1 MNPTHSYE
9 SDYLRWLD
17 DQANYLRAGAFDQLD
32 REHLLEELEA
42 MSRSERRQLRNRL
55 IILVLHLLKLCYQ
68 PDRRS
73 RSWSVTVVTQRV
85 DIKLLLRDSPSLRP
99 TLAAILDEIYD
110 HARRE
115 AAQETGLGLS
125 RFPANCPFTLE
136 QVLDEDYWPD
146 AGAGVLS

>member
-17 DQANYLRAGAFDQLD
+17 DQAGYLRAGALDRLD

-55 IILVLHLLKLCYQ
+55 IVLVLHLLKLCYQ

-73 RSWSVTVVTQRV
+73 RSWSVIVVTQRV

-99 TLAAILDEIYD
+99 TLAATLDEIYD

-115 AAQETGLGLS
+115 AAQETGLDLD
-125 RFPANCPFTLE
+125 RFPASCPFTIH
-136 QVLDEDYWPD
+136 QVLDDDYWPD
-146 AGAGVLS
+146 AGTGAMS